1 MNRKRTA
8 PVTKSL
14 RIRRAAFRC
23 LALLSLVLIL
33 VEAPG
38 VSLKSEQEVNGAR
51 PLQLYPKNIPV
62 SRPHA
67 SPFHTF
73 FVNLDTRPDRLLLVR
88 EQLVEAGIVNATRVV
103 PKRVTVQD
111 MQEWN
116 PSKSPVPFSCR
127 KHAKLSLL
135 ITVLNL
141 IARVLEDSKISDT
154 ILVVEDDVL
163 ISPGL
168 LRALPLMLQS
178 VPPDW
183 DTLRLTAS
191 QVQ

>member
-1 MNRKRTA
+1 M
-8 PVTKSL
+8 
-14 RIRRAAFRC
+14 
-23 LALLSLVLIL
+23 
-33 VEAPG
+33 
-38 VSLKSEQEVNGAR
+38 Q
-51 PLQLYPKNIPV
+51 
-62 SRPHA
+62 
-67 SPFHTF
+67 
-73 FVNLDTRPDRLLLVR
+73 
-88 EQLVEAGIVNATRVV
+88 RVV

-183 DTLRLTAS
+183 DTLRLDCKPSSVTAAGKPYLIDADIFRT
-191 QVQ
+191 VPKELNVATNDLVLWWNTLHGVEEE